1 MELKKG
7 MLARSKA
14 GHDKDQLYVVL
25 SIEEKHVWLVNGTTK
40 PVNGPKKKKYKHLQ
54 PIGRIP
60 ENLKDKL
67 QTGTLWTNEEVKR
80 AIKLAQTEFIEEE
93 L

>member
-1 MELKKG
+1 MEIKKG

-25 SIEEKHVWLVNGTTK
+25 SIEENNVWLVNGTTK
-40 PVNGPKKKKYKHLQ
+40 TVERPKKKKRRHLQ

-60 ENLKDKL
+60 ENLKEKL
-67 QTGTLWTNEEVKR
+67 QNETLWTNEEVKR
-80 AIKLAQTEFIEEE
+80 AIKLAQAEFIEED

>member
-1 MELKKG
+1 MEIRKG

-25 SIEEKHVWLVNGTTK
+25 SIEENHVLLVNGITK
-40 PVNGPKKKKYKHLQ
+40 PVDRPKKKKTKHLQ
-54 PIGRIP
+54 PINHIP
-60 ENLKDKL
+60 ENLKEKL
-67 QTGTLWTNEEVKR
+67 QNGTLWTNEEVKR
-80 AIKLAQTEFIEEE
+80 AIKLAQTEFIEED

>member
-25 SIEEKHVWLVNGTTK
+25 SIEENNAWLVNGTTK
-40 PVNGPKKKKYKHLQ
+40 PVDGAKKKKLKHLQ

-60 ENLKDKL
+60 ENLKEKL
-67 QTGTLWTNEEVKR
+67 QAGSSWTNEEVKR
-80 AIKLAQTEFIEEE
+80 AIKLAQTELIEED